1 MSEPLEGRVE
11 ELEVKAAY
19 LEHQLG
25 ELDLLVRELFAANAD
40 LKRELSVFREARTT
54 GDDGSLTFSDGAER
68 PPHY

>member
-1 MSEPLEGRVE
+1 MNEPLEVRIE

-25 ELDLLVRELFAANAD
+25 ELDLLVRELFAANAE
-40 LKRELSVFREARTT
+40 LKRELSGFREARTT
-54 GDDGSLTFSDGAER
+54 GDDGSLTFSDGVER